1 LFVKPSLR
9 ADDHSEIRQLGCAMG
24 SLMLAVELA
33 GPFLSPESVKL
44 RWDDSR
50 GLLVG
55 GPRIP

>member
-1 LFVKPSLR
+1 MTTARS
-9 ADDHSEIRQLGCAMG
+9 QLGSAMG